1 MKLINLTPHN
11 VDICDECGNVIK
23 TYEAS
28 GVVARVAHGWETIEY
43 IDDVPVVVRKN
54 VNVINLPEPQEGI
67 MYIVSNII
75 LDYCYDRLDLL
86 APVKQVKIN
95 GRVVGCQAFASN

>member
-95 GRVVGCQAFASN
+95 GRVIGCQAFASN